1 MCVFY
6 PALVL
11 AVALAAVLA
20 LPAHGVLVPGKSL
33 GGVRLGAREPQV
45 RAAWGP
51 HVGVCR
57 GCAHRTLYFTY
68 GKFDEVG
75 TGVEFR
81 SGRAVALFTLGLPR
95 TWGTDRG
102 VALGGSSV
110 SVNGV
115 YGTLPRVEC
124 GHYYALVQ
132 RRGNVATA
140 FYFKDDT
147 LWAFGLMRASVPV
160 CR

>member
-1 MCVFY
+1 
-6 PALVL
+6 VL

-20 LPAHGVLVPGKSL
+20 LPQHGVLVPGKAL
-33 GGVRLGAREPQV
+33 GGVRLGVREAQL

-51 HVGVCR
+51 YVGVCR
-57 GCAHRTLYFTY
+57 GCRHRTLYFTY
-68 GKFDEVG
+68 GKFDQVG
-75 TGVEFR
+75 AGVELR
-81 SGRAVALFTLGLPR
+81 RGRAVALFTLSLPTGWR
-95 TWGTDRG
+95 TDKG
-102 VALGGSSV
+102 VRLGDSTI
-110 SVNGV
+110 SVNGA
-115 YGTLPRVEC
+115 YGALPRVEC

-140 FYFKDDT
+140 FYFKGDT

>member
-1 MCVFY
+1 VCSTLPV
-6 PALVL
+6 VL
-11 AVALAAVLA
+11 AVALAVALA
-20 LPAHGVLVPGKSL
+20 LPQHGVLVPGKSL
-33 GGVRLGAREPQV
+33 GAMRLGAREAQV

-57 GCAHRTLYFTY
+57 GCRQRTLYFTY
-68 GKFDEVG
+68 GKFDQ
-75 TGVEFR
+75 TGVGVELR
-81 SGRAVALFTLGLPR
+81 RGRAVALFTLSLPAGWR
-95 TWGTDRG
+95 TDSG
-102 VALGGSSV
+102 VRLGDPSV
-110 SVNGV
+110 SVNGA

-132 RRGNVATA
+132 RRRNVATA

-147 LWAFGLMRASVPV
+147 LWAFGLLRASVPV